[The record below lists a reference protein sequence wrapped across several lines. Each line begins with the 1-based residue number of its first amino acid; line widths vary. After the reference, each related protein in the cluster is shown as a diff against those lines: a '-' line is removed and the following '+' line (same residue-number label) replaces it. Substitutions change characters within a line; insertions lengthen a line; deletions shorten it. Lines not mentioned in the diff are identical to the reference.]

1 MSKFPNALF
10 VAAVLCTSFAPAFAG
25 KLGVGREATEEEI
38 AGWDIDVRPDGQGL
52 PKGKGT
58 AAQGE
63 TIFQERCAMCHG
75 EFGEGKDKWPVLAGG
90 IGTLPNDRPDK
101 TVGSYW
107 PYASTI
113 MDYIRHAMPF
123 GNAQSLSNDELYA
136 VTAYVLYLN
145 DIIEDESFE
154 LNAATFKAIRLPNEK
169 NFKDDDRETAEKAL
183 WRKPCMTNCLPGEA
197 KVVGR
202 AGAVDVTPETGKGPK
217 VE

>member
-1 MSKFPNALF
+1 M
-10 VAAVLCTSFAPAFAG
+10 
-25 KLGVGREATEEEI
+25 
-38 AGWDIDVRPDGQGL
+38 RPDGQGL

-123 GNAQSLSNDELYA
+123 GNAQSLTPTKPTRSPRIFCSCND
-136 VTAYVLYLN
+136 V
-145 DIIEDESFE
+145 I
-154 LNAATFKAIRLPNEK
+154 
-169 NFKDDDRETAEKAL
+169 KDQI
-183 WRKPCMTNCLPGEA
+183 PSS
-197 KVVGR
+197 
-202 AGAVDVTPETGKGPK
+202 
-217 VE
+217 